1 MEGEMM
7 YSEKM
12 RSNFTQ
18 TCSKFSHF
26 LKENRTLGHLHA
38 FKGSKNVY
46 GAKNPVTN
54 LELFPMADSR
64 ELPPAKEKA
73 KNTSN
78 TPSMT
83 IFYRGKVLVFNE
95 LPEDNAREI
104 VALATR
110 GTINPKVDAQIQ
122 TQTQTSRNINT
133 ITTQLAQ
140 GTSSLSDLPL
150 ARRVSLHRFME
161 KRKHRIASNAPYHL
175 ESLTG
180 KVSALNPQKFNTIK
194 KSYGPHLLELK
205 L

>member
-1 MEGEMM
+1 MEGEMT
-7 YSEKM
+7 YPEKM
-12 RSNFTQ
+12 RSNFIQ
-18 TCSKFSHF
+18 TCSRFSHF

-38 FKGSKNVY
+38 FKGAKDVY

-64 ELPPAKEKA
+64 ELPLAKEEA
-73 KNTSN
+73 KNTSK

-83 IFYRGKVLVFNE
+83 IFYGGKVLVFDE

-110 GTINPKVDAQIQ
+110 GTINAKDDAQTQ
-122 TQTQTSRNINT
+122 TQTQTSRSINT
-133 ITTQLAQ
+133 TTTQLAQ

-161 KRKHRIASNAPYHL
+161 KRKHRIASNAPYNL
-175 ESLTG
+175 ESSMV
-180 KVSALNPQKFNTIK
+180 KVSDLNPQKFNTIK
-194 KSYGPHLLELK
+194 KSYTLQLLELK